1 MAATPYELA
10 RVAAIAADDKKATD
24 IVLLDLENDSD
35 VCEYFLIFSAPNT
48 RLLDAIIDEIRDKMK
63 KTLNIGPLS
72 QEGRA
77 GASWVLLDYGSLVV
91 HGFLPETRDFY
102 RLERLW
108 GSAPRIDLGLEGQ
121 APIENVALSV
131 EE

>member
-48 RLLDAIIDEIRDKMK
+48 RLLDAIIDEIREKMK

-77 GASWVLLDYGSLVV
+77 RLRIWFPLSRERDV
-91 HGFLPETRDFY
+91 HPLHR
-102 RLERLW
+102 
-108 GSAPRIDLGLEGQ
+108 SK
-121 APIENVALSV
+121 
-131 EE
+131 